1 MIKNI
6 IKDNKYFII
15 SLLIIFILFIT
26 PLPFY
31 IEKEGG
37 LISTN
42 DRIEIDNSYDSQGE
56 FYMTYVSE
64 IKVNIPLY
72 IISLFNKNWDLI
84 KKEEVVLNNETEDDV
99 YFRSKLMLDESIQ
112 NAIISAY
119 NLANKEVTIN
129 NEECYVTY
137 IDSLANT
144 NLKVQDKILK
154 INDITIKNKDHIYE
168 VIRNYKVGDTL
179 TIEVDR
185 NGESLNRTATLI
197 DVKGNPFIGVM
208 ITTKK
213 EIITNPNINVNFE
226 KGESGSS
233 GGLMMSLEIYNSL
246 TEEDITKGL
255 KIAGTGT
262 IDIDGN
268 IGEISGV
275 KYKIK
280 GAEKEADIF
289 LVPSGDN
296 YKEAL
301 RVKEEDNLNIKI
313 IEVSTL
319 KEAIEKLKKEEG

>member
-6 IKDNKYFII
+6 FKDNKYFII
-15 SLLIIFILFIT
+15 SLIVIFILFIT

-42 DRIEIDNSYDSQGE
+42 DRIKIKESYESKGE
-56 FYMTYVSE
+56 FYMAYVSE

-84 KKEEVVLNNETEDDV
+84 KKEEVILNNETEEDV

-119 NLANKEVTIN
+119 NLTDKNISIN
-129 NEECYVTY
+129 SEGCYVTY

-144 NLKVQDKILK
+144 DLKIQDKILK
-154 INDITIKNKDHIYE
+154 INNNIINNKNDIYTTIK
-168 VIRNYKVGDTL
+168 NYKVGDIIN
-179 TIEVDR
+179 IEVDN
-185 NGESLNRTATLI
+185 NGEILNRTATLI
-197 DVKGNPFIGVM
+197 EVDNNVFIGVM

-213 EIITNPNINVNFE
+213 EITTNPNIEINFE
-226 KGESGSS
+226 KSESGSS
-233 GGLMMSLEIYNSL
+233 GGLMMALEIYNSL
-246 TEEDITKGL
+246 TKEDITNGL

-262 IDIDGN
+262 IDENGN

-275 KYKIK
+275 KHKIN
-280 GAEKEADIF
+280 GSKEADIF

-296 YKEAL
+296 YNEAIKT
-301 RVKEEDNLNIKI
+301 KEENNLDIKI

-319 KEAIEKLKKEEG
+319 KEAIEKLKREG